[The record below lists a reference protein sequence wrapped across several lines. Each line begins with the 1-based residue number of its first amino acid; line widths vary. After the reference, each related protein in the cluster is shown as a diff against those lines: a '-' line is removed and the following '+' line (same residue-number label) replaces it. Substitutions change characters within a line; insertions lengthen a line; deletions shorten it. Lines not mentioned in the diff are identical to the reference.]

1 MNKYIKVD
9 GSNLI
14 IDVFFTFQK
23 SKFDGTEIFLEDT
36 EIIKHKINNKSISD
50 EYGNYIF
57 EYVSGVITEVATDL
71 VAGYKKKKKEE
82 LESIFKNNW
91 LDTTRTMAEIKT
103 KWATLK
109 SNASSWTT
117 IEDIDIAYDSAI
129 AWLGL

>member
-23 SKFDGTEIFLEDT
+23 SKFDETEIFLEDT

-103 KWATLK
+103 KWATFK
-109 SNASSWTT
+109 TNASSWTT
-117 IEDIDIAYDSAI
+117 IAEVDTAFDAAI
-129 AWLGL
+129 TWLGL